1 MWGDDVKSLVVR
13 GYGWNTISP
22 LYYIGILLSILKSLF
37 GKGLRRFGR
46 GRAAATPYVVRVYE
60 SKKKRPRRSGA
71 LLAARVKT
79 DLESNLR
86 CRV

>member
-37 GKGLRRFGR
+37 GKGLRRLEGAP
-46 GRAAATPYVVRVYE
+46 AAVTPYVVRVYE
-60 SKKKRPRRSGA
+60 NKKRPRRSGA
-71 LLAARVKT
+71 LLVAHIRT
-79 DLESNLR
+79 DLDSNLR